1 MATSVA
7 DTIQVPPPAPR
18 DPVTE
23 GLWPLMVD
31 LRRSACLDEWA
42 PSPRRIITEREK
54 QEDQDMGKF
63 IVTAVAALLL
73 LATCGSPAPRA
84 ALPSPA
90 SLRVTLANCGS
101 LVAPSAYPCETI
113 ENLGKSPATVTIR
126 NTYQEQV
133 VTIAPGSSLT
143 FAMDESDNRSG
154 EATP

>member
-54 QEDQDMGKF
+54 QEDNDMGKF
-63 IVTAVAALLL
+63 IVAAVAALLL

-90 SLRVTLANCGS
+90 SLRVTLYEASGA
-101 LVAPSAYPCETI
+101 LVCETLS
-113 ENLGKSPATVTIR
+113 NDSAMPAKITFRSTPDAAPVIWTIPPHSS
-126 NTYQEQV
+126 
-133 VTIAPGSSLT
+133 APVCAGP
-143 FAMDESDNRSG
+143 FESDNRSG